1 MTTDKI
7 IEGIEANVWNY
18 YDLSADEKILSV
30 PARALLSPDRLDVLA
45 RYIFVKQRNLG
56 WGVGWGTSVYR
67 HYLETC
73 NADFIDG
80 DKTKNSFSDYLRS
93 FSRLSDNVAL
103 EGWNLDKGLLPHV
116 DGAVVD
122 GAHRLSVALY
132 HDETVEAVQLT
143 GRKQIHSAAAL
154 LEIGI
159 SPVIVEQLVNEFIAL
174 DEDTFAAILF
184 PSRFT
189 LQENAVNRIGELAK
203 VIYTKDV
210 ALTDQG
216 RRNVIELLYG
226 HEPWWK
232 TDLLD
237 EFVNLRF
244 PQGGSITAV
253 FFKTNSGQTSR
264 TVKEHAREVFPAI
277 HFVHAND
284 THLETRWIADSL
296 LNPNGIQYLNL
307 RPTIQPPHFRELLNE
322 FQSRL
327 AKDKAPE
334 NYCIDSSAVMAAFG
348 IRDCRDLDYITPE
361 VRTPKLDDDS
371 RISWHNEEYL
381 KFPIPVDELVANP
394 AHHFVYK
401 GIKFMAL
408 DTVMF
413 FKRHRW
419 SDKDMVDCRLILD
432 ARYKI
437 SLRDRFTAKRKQM
450 KREISYF
457 LQIMPAETAKVL
469 KRILPTSAF
478 QSLRQMYRKLK
489 GIK

>member
-1 MTTDKI
+1 MTADKI

-18 YDLSADEKILSV
+18 YDLSADEKIVSV
-30 PARALLSPDRLDVLA
+30 PARTLLSPDRLDVLA

-56 WGVGWGTSVYR
+56 WGVGWGTSIYR

-80 DKTKNSFSDYLRS
+80 DKTKSSFSDYLRS
-93 FSRLSDNVAL
+93 FSKLSDSVAV
-103 EGWNLDKGLLPHV
+103 EGWNFNKGLLPHV
-116 DGAVVD
+116 DGAVID

-132 HDETVEAVQLT
+132 HDGTVEAVQLK
-143 GRKQIHSAAAL
+143 GQKQVHSADAL
-154 LEIGI
+154 LRIGI
-159 SPVIVEQLVNEFIAL
+159 SPNIVEQLVNEFISL
-174 DEDTFAAILF
+174 DEETFTAILF
-184 PSRFT
+184 PSQLN
-189 LQENAVNRIGELAK
+189 LQDAAVHRIGEFAK
-203 VIYTKDV
+203 IIYTKDV
-210 ALTDQG
+210 ALSDQG
-216 RRNVIELLYG
+216 RKNVIELLYG

-232 TDLLD
+232 TELLED
-237 EFVNLRF
+237 FVNLRF

-253 FFKTNSGQTSR
+253 FFKANAGQTSR
-264 TVKEHAREVFPAI
+264 TVKERAREIFPAI
-277 HFVHAND
+277 HFIHAND
-284 THLETRWIADSL
+284 THQETRWIADCL

-307 RPTIQPPHFRELLNE
+307 RPTVQPPRFRELLDD
-322 FQSRL
+322 FRSRITS
-327 AKDKAPE
+327 DKSPG

-361 VRTPKLDDDS
+361 VRTTKLADDS

-401 GIKFMAL
+401 GVKFMAL

-419 SDKDMVDCRLILD
+419 AEKDIEDCRLILE

-437 SLRDRFTAKRKQM
+437 SFRDRFATKRKRL
-450 KREISYF
+450 KREISYL
-457 LQIMPAETAKVL
+457 LQIMPAETAKLL

-478 QSLRQMYRKLK
+478 QALRQMYRRWK
-489 GIK
+489 GIM